1 MRDVWNTPSLV
12 ESDKKHL
19 WHPFTPMKEWCAED
33 HSPLVLVGGQG
44 CWLEDSDGRRFLDG
58 NSSIWTNI
66 HGHAHPAINRAIH
79 DQLERVAH
87 VSFLGTTNP
96 KAIEL
101 AARLAGFFPEGTLER
116 VFFSDD
122 GSTAIEAAMKMAVQ
136 FWQMEGHPNRSHF
149 IAFENAYHGDTL
161 GAASLGGIG
170 AFHRDLAGHQFPVTR
185 ITSPEELDRMP
196 GFHHGDVAAVVI
208 EPLIQGAAGMR
219 TWPRG
224 MLRTLRQK
232 CDEAGVFLILD
243 EVMTGFGRTGTMF
256 ACQQEEVI
264 PDFLCLAK
272 GLTGGYVPLAATLT
286 TERVFDA
293 FLGEVE
299 EGKTFYY
306 GHSYSGNAIGC
317 AAALASLDIFRD
329 ECVLEKLGPKI
340 EHLSA
345 MLADLKNDAG
355 IYETRQCG
363 LIAGIEVRRKTGEA
377 FPWAWRVGA
386 KICLAARRHGILTR
400 PVLDTIVFMPP
411 LSVTLQEM
419 EDGLQAI
426 RKATQEVLMQV
437 DA

>member
-1 MRDVWNTPSLV
+1 
-12 ESDKKHL
+12 
-19 WHPFTPMKEWCAED
+19 
-33 HSPLVLVGGQG
+33 
-44 CWLEDSDGRRFLDG
+44 
-58 NSSIWTNI
+58 
-66 HGHAHPAINRAIH
+66 
-79 DQLERVAH
+79 
-87 VSFLGTTNP
+87 
-96 KAIEL
+96 
-101 AARLAGFFPEGTLER
+101 
-116 VFFSDD
+116 
-122 GSTAIEAAMKMAVQ
+122 
-136 FWQMEGHPNRSHF
+136 
-149 IAFENAYHGDTL
+149 
-161 GAASLGGIG
+161 
-170 AFHRDLAGHQFPVTR
+170 VTR
-185 ITSPEELDRMP
+185 INSPEELDTMP
-196 GFHHGDVAAVVI
+196 GFQHGDVAAVVI

-219 TWPRG
+219 TWPKG
-224 MLRTLRQK
+224 MLRTLRKK

-256 ACQQEEVI
+256 ACQQEQVI

-286 TERVFDA
+286 TRRVFDA

-317 AAALASLDIFRD
+317 AAALASLDVFRD

-345 MLADLKNDAG
+345 MLADLKNNAG